1 MAEMSSNPA
10 PRCNVE
16 INGHLSLLRDRGH
29 EGRTP
34 TVRGPVGPSV
44 TIKALVLR
52 DYTDRGSSRD
62 LHSDSFIVASGSKD
76 GWIGGVPGDRVH
88 SARGMCL
95 ECDNELSGVF
105 PPDID
110 S

>member
-1 MAEMSSNPA
+1 MSHDPA
-10 PRCNVE
+10 PRCNIE
-16 INGHLSLLRDRGH
+16 INGHLSLLGDRGR

-44 TIKALVLR
+44 TIEILASQNDKGK
-52 DYTDRGSSRD
+52 GSSRNI
-62 LHSDSFIVASGSKD
+62 HSDSSVVASGSED
-76 GWIGGVPGDRVH
+76 GWISGMPGDRVH

-95 ECDNELSGVF
+95 KCDNELSGVF